1 MNNCLKVGAIFAL
14 FLSLLQGDNFS
25 TPRVRDKWDFRYKG
39 FIIGAWWGPS
49 ANEAELKLY
58 KEAGFNVVM
67 IGRYMQLDDYADLQK
82 CLKELDLA
90 KKLGLWVMFDT
101 YTKNDHPWGGKAWQE
116 PYDHPLHH
124 PASLEE
130 LMFLYQKVGNHPSL
144 LGFMIGDDQGE
155 VTPRSDACT
164 NFLLR
169 QPKPHLIPWL
179 CGWISPKNLAEH
191 NNPIANPQIYPTLY
205 EWNLSAD
212 MLAIRYISAYA
223 NWSRQCRKYGVI
235 FWPMFNVAPPPGT
248 DYLPSDSLTRFPA
261 YLALAFGSE
270 GIWYFLYNG
279 GGIQRYGQYSTEE
292 EVRRALTPLYRVVKK
307 VNNRIAS
314 WGDKV
319 MERDC
324 PAVFSTAFPGNAEME
339 KIEGL
344 KKPGKGEFIE
354 QMNDNLIAGVL
365 TKKGENTLVMV
376 VDCRVSKNWGD
387 IKPRDVTIRFSPK
400 VKEVVILEGSKSQIV
415 KGNQVPLRLEAG
427 GGQMLEII
435 ENG

>member
-1 MNNCLKVGAIFAL
+1 MGTFFKILTALILCSFSFPANNPTTK
-14 FLSLLQGDNFS
+14 
-25 TPRVRDKWDFRYKG
+25 VRDRWDFRYKG
-39 FIIGAWWGPS
+39 FVIGAWWGPS
-49 ANEAELKLY
+49 ENEAELKFY

-67 IGRYMQLDDYADLQK
+67 IGRYMQLDNYSDIEK

-90 KKLGLWVMFDT
+90 KKYGLWVMFDT
-101 YTKNDHPWGGKAWQE
+101 YTKNDHPWGGKAWKE

-130 LMFLYQKVGNHPSL
+130 LIWLYEKVGRHPAL

-155 VTPRSDACT
+155 VSPRSDACT

-169 QPKPHLIPWL
+169 QPKPHLMPWL

-223 NWSRQCRKYGVI
+223 NWTKECRRYGVM

-261 YLALAFGSE
+261 YLALVFASD
-270 GIWYFLYNG
+270 GIWYFCYNG
-279 GGIQRYGQYSTEE
+279 GSLQRYKEGGYKTEE
-292 EVRRALTPLYRVVKK
+292 EVKNALTPLYWVAKK
-307 VNNRIAS
+307 VNNRIS
-314 WGDKV
+314 LWGDKV
-319 MERDC
+319 IGRDC
-324 PAVFSTAFPGNAEME
+324 SAVFTTAFTSNPEME

-344 KKPGKGEFIE
+344 RKPGKGEFIE
-354 QMNDNLIAGVL
+354 EMDENLIAGVL
-365 TKKGENTLVMV
+365 TKKGENPLVMV

-387 IKPRDVTIRFSPK
+387 IPLRDATIRFSPK
-400 VKEVVILEGSKSQIV
+400 VKKVVILEGGKRQTVNGNEV
-415 KGNQVPLRLEAG
+415 KIKLEAG
-427 GGQMLEII
+427 GGQMLEVI
-435 ENG
+435 E